1 MPWRR
6 FRRFRHRHMEYSFI
20 SVKEGRKEGGK
31 EERIVAGRAKNS
43 GASADNGIFI
53 TLAGN
58 TAWDI

>member
-1 MPWRR
+1 
-6 FRRFRHRHMEYSFI
+6 MEYSFI

-43 GASADNGIFI
+43 GASADNDIFI